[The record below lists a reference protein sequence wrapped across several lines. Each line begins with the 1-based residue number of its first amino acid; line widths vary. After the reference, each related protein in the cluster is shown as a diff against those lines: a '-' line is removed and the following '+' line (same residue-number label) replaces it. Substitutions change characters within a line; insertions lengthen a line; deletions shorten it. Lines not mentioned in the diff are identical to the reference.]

1 MPIIKG
7 FVDQIFEESNIL
19 IIVTKE
25 NNRFSVSKESTIGI
39 IKSGDFVIFDGDKW
53 YKDPDDLKIKE
64 ELRKRIL
71 NKK

>member
-1 MPIIKG
+1 MII
-7 FVDQIFEESNIL
+7 I
-19 IIVTKE
+19 TKE
-25 NNRFSVSKESTIGI
+25 NNRFSVSKENTIGT

-64 ELRKRIL
+64 DLRKRIM

>member
-19 IIVTKE
+19 IIITKE
-25 NNRFSVSKESTIGI
+25 NKRFSVSKDNTEGI
-39 IKSGDFVIFDGDKW
+39 IKSGDFVIFNGEKW

-64 ELRKRIL
+64 DLRKRIM